1 MNAAISIPKTA
12 PLKTRA
18 VTKVFVDADGEVE
31 MSSLMVVGGRGSKP
45 IECTYLSIYSPA
57 VPTPILYIWAMSR
70 PHIYDASSN
79 RELIV
84 LFLCTEEKRKK

>member
-18 VTKVFVDADGEVE
+18 VMKVFVDADGEVE

-45 IECTYLSIYSPA
+45 IEWVLHLFIY
-57 VPTPILYIWAMSR
+57 I
-70 PHIYDASSN
+70 
-79 RELIV
+79 
-84 LFLCTEEKRKK
+84 